1 MAFLLTLRPNY
12 DALTIPIRLIIK
24 NKHFLMKIATEL
36 SCSAKNGL
44 GITVLV
50 PAFRSRF
57 LPQLFDSLC
66 SQTDPDFTVIV
77 GDDASPD
84 PIAAICDAYTHR
96 LNLRYVRFD
105 KNMGGNDLAGQWNR
119 CLELCEDEWIIM
131 PGDDDTFDIRC
142 IAKLRESVKKTNG
155 RFAAYHATLRGID
168 ENNVEQYVYPPSKHD
183 NSADRLHAV
192 LSPHYRG
199 MVIEYLFSRT
209 RIMAMGGFISFPIGW
224 FSDTATWILL
234 ANQGGTMA
242 VPEAVANHR
251 MSGFNLTSHN
261 PKMAR
266 LKFLAT
272 LQFWLWLKE
281 NKNLINIPD
290 REWAE
295 YEYSLAWRSRHE
307 LANLSWKEFFSE
319 FFLNPGRIAELTG
332 QHKWLECGRC
342 LKLRTHNSFR
352 WS

>member
-1 MAFLLTLRPNY
+1 M
-12 DALTIPIRLIIK
+12 K
-24 NKHFLMKIATEL
+24 N
-36 SCSAKNGL
+36 SNQPDYSANKVW

-57 LPQLFDSLC
+57 LPQLLDSLC
-66 SQTDPDFTVIV
+66 SQTDSDFTVIV

-84 PIAAICDAYTHR
+84 PIATVCDAYTHR

-105 KNMGGNDLAGQWNR
+105 KNMGAKDLAGQWNR

-142 IAKLRESVKKTNG
+142 IEQLRDSVRKTDG

-168 ENNVEQYVYPPSKHD
+168 ENGIEQYVYPPSNYE
-183 NSADRLHAV
+183 NSMDRLHAV
-192 LSPHYRG
+192 FDPSYRG

-234 ANQGGTMA
+234 ADNGGTMA
-242 VPEAVANHR
+242 VPEAVTNHR
-251 MSGFNLTSHN
+251 MSGFNLTSYN
-261 PKMAR
+261 PRMVKM
-266 LKFLAT
+266 KFSAT

-281 NKNLINIPD
+281 NRRLIDVPD
-290 REWAE
+290 REWIE

-307 LANLSWKEFFSE
+307 LANLSWNEFLSDFFSSS
-319 FFLNPGRIAELTG
+319 GQIAEISG
-332 QHKWLECGRC
+332 QQKWLERVRC
-342 LKLRTHNSFR
+342 LKLRAYKSLLG
-352 WS
+352 